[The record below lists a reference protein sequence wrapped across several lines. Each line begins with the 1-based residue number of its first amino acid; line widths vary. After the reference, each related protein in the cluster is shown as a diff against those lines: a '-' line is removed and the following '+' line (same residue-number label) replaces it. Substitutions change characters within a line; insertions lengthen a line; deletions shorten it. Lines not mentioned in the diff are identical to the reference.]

1 VTTWLGCIDAVLST
15 LSIVH
20 KSSHTK
26 HQALAWNLCLSH
38 LKAHRESLVQACRLS
53 PNYSSK
59 VHSFEASLL
68 YHVNELILEV
78 IKVSQDTTTQSKVE
92 AHSLEINTLGLEDLL
107 GMDAVQDL
115 FRRYDYDNSGTI
127 NNTKELQLLIVN
139 IMYACEERSA
149 KWKTDKSAQRSVPA
163 LLKMMRSTVRA
174 VSFTGIPVSDEHQ
187 WTLEDF
193 VNYFDKTILERNPLL
208 SLVTH
213 SNPLNERNLEQD
225 INSIMME
232 IDQALDSQH
241 FAGQDELHTEDTATT
256 VAEDSGSG
264 VQQDSGSRVQQDNGS
279 GVQQDSGSG
288 VQQDSG
294 PSASE
299 TQQVPFIAAV
309 RV

>member
-1 VTTWLGCIDAVLST
+1 MIFD
-15 LSIVH
+15 
-20 KSSHTK
+20 SSSATMS
-26 HQALAWNLCLSH
+26 C
-38 LKAHRESLVQACRLS
+38 
-53 PNYSSK
+53 
-59 VHSFEASLL
+59 
-68 YHVNELILEV
+68 
-78 IKVSQDTTTQSKVE
+78 
-92 AHSLEINTLGLEDLL
+92 
-107 GMDAVQDL
+107 
-115 FRRYDYDNSGTI
+115 RYDYDNSGTI

-241 FAGQDELHTEDTATT
+241 FPGQDELHTEDTATT
-256 VAEDSGSG
+256 VAE
-264 VQQDSGSRVQQDNGS
+264 VLCARRC
-279 GVQQDSGSG
+279 
-288 VQQDSG
+288 
-294 PSASE
+294 
-299 TQQVPFIAAV
+299 T
-309 RV
+309 